1 MKTKIILERHGQS
14 EGNALSLYLGHT
26 DLPLTEKGREQAKVA
41 AEYLK
46 DEKIDAVYAS
56 DLMRAYQTAEP
67 HAELRSLKVNKSPQ
81 LRELFVGE
89 WEGLPYSE
97 IIEKFGEKMWVERT
111 YRGFVYPGG
120 ESLYDAYLR
129 MHKELCRIGEENA
142 GKTVLAVSHSAA
154 IRALW
159 YYLSGY
165 TDENMIDSVPF
176 MVNSSYCVLE
186 YEDGV
191 LSPVQYNVTSHLSE
205 KIEYEA

>member
-1 MKTKIILERHGQS
+1 MEKHKVKVRMFGTLELEYNGQVLDETENRSQKLWMLLSYIIFYRNKVISQKELMDALWNQDDDGSSVLKITLHRLRKM
-14 EGNALSLYLGHT
+14 LS
-26 DLPLTEKGREQAKVA
+26 
-41 AEYLK
+41 
-46 DEKIDAVYAS
+46 
-56 DLMRAYQTAEP
+56 
-67 HAELRSLKVNKSPQ
+67 
-81 LRELFVGE
+81 
-89 WEGLPYSE
+89 
-97 IIEKFGEKMWVERT
+97 EKFGEKMWVERT

>member
-14 EGNALSLYLGHT
+14 EGNARGIYLGHT
-26 DLPLTEKGREQAKVA
+26 DLPLTEVGREQAAVA

-67 HAELRSLKVNKSPQ
+67 HAHLRSLEVKKSTR

-89 WEGLPYSE
+89 WEGLHQSE
-97 IIEKFGEKMWVERT
+97 IKEKYGEKMWIERT
-111 YRGFVYPGG
+111 FRGFTYPGG
-120 ESLYDAYLR
+120 ESLYDAYIR
-129 MHKELCRIGEENA
+129 MRDELIRIAKENE
-142 GKTVLAVSHSAA
+142 GKTVLIVSHSAA
-154 IRALW
+154 IRTLW

-186 YEDGV
+186 YEDGS
-191 LSPVQYNVTSHLSE
+191 LTPTQYNVTSHLV
-205 KIEYEA
+205 KNIKYEA